1 MSELNP
7 LLLRDTLNHTI
18 GRYIGTAVSV
28 SAARTPLLAEA
39 MQQALARQ
47 QFVSGPFVESL
58 PDFRKSSSIR
68 GLTDE
73 GVLDPAWARMT
84 KSGHGHLYDRK
95 LYSHQDD
102 AIRTAV
108 AGGNYLVAT
117 GTGSGKTESFL
128 YPLIN
133 RLLASGN
140 LDKPGVRAIL
150 IYPLNALANDQLYF
164 RIAPLLLNQ
173 LGDPGI
179 TFGRFT
185 GQVASNAT
193 RDTVEQR
200 LLQNHELVRA
210 LGAAGRGSISKSW
223 RLSRQEMLDSP
234 PHVLIT
240 NYAMLEHLLLLPR
253 NASLFEGATLQ
264 FIVLDE
270 VHTYAGAQAIE
281 VAFLLRRLK
290 NRLGLAEGQVQSIGT
305 SASLNVERRD
315 DLLAFASSLF
325 GERFESLVTGQ
336 RVLHQSLLESPMVD
350 SLGAQF
356 WIRAMSAL
364 AGLEGIDETEH
375 IASWNRLCA
384 EHHIE
389 ELKVPDTA
397 ASLGAALVETL
408 RYTKDMQR
416 LAQMLSGGLMR
427 FEQAASHTFP
437 QASSEEAAA
446 GLRGLVSIGV
456 FARPLPDDI
465 PVLPARYHLAARSI
479 EGAVVRIDAD
489 APEGWSGL
497 RLEKSYRDPKDV
509 PHFPLMV
516 CRNCGEPY
524 LEAWQAGEGGPL
536 RAKASGADTR
546 VVLRIAT
553 GGDLPMLDDDEI
565 DDDTPPMDT
574 PAESQS
580 QPIYVDGATG
590 RVYHEPSPGTVR
602 FERLTLHE
610 DTDERRFYLKQCA
623 ACGDRADRYP
633 EAISSLHPGGEALS
647 SVVAQKVLEA
657 LPAHRTDLHDS
668 AMLGGRKLLAFSDNR
683 QDAAFFAPYFERT
696 SFQLSL
702 RAAIVRVLQE
712 ESDYPSYT
720 LMDLRDAVS
729 RKLRVSQG
737 GQLTFYQPQS
747 FSPLSPPN
755 VKSHL
760 LGHIVASIALP
771 GMRRV
776 SLEGLGMIRVEYTGP
791 AFNRVVE
798 ALAKQAIPELQGC
811 EAALAGLILDSI
823 RRQRAISAIG
833 DIDLTD
839 DRVWGAWA
847 TRGEPG
853 MVLEAPPGAAKK
865 ALKSLLPSG
874 NRYNRYTWLLQEQL
888 GLSALESRTLLKAF
902 WDSAKSPSGMMTA
915 TGKKDRFV
923 LDLSKVSIRLGTSDP
938 IYRCKSCGMRTFHS
952 VAGACP
958 EWKCRGMLAAEEPR
972 TRAQW
977 EASNH
982 YTAQYAHDPAA
993 PIFAVSREHTAA
1005 IGTEDR
1011 EALEMQFKRGAVNL
1025 LSCTT
1030 TMELGVDLGELE
1042 AVLCR
1047 NVPPGI
1053 SNYQQRAGR
1062 AGRRA
1067 QAAPVSVTVAQNS
1080 RFDQST
1086 FQHFEGYL
1094 KSSVPVP
1101 YVALENPAF
1110 FHRHQVSAVLSRF
1123 LRHHLGPLQKSGA
1136 PVLRDLF
1143 GEQLSA
1149 VQVQEFNDA
1158 VSKWLETADGSSA
1171 IEEGTRLATYLD
1183 EAMRSIALR
1192 GDELREHFVCK
1203 LQELVENIGF
1213 QWQSLNERM
1222 LGFKDANEFGRAAR
1236 MERELRKLLDQ
1247 RLLDVLSKMAI
1258 IPTYSFPVHSVSLDV
1273 TTEKQNRARF
1283 VGDDDGINLKRDAAM
1298 GIREYAPEAEVVA
1311 AGRVWTSVGIV
1322 RYPKDFMPELW
1333 YQVCPEC
1340 SHVETATERDRLEG
1354 RCKQCLAA
1362 IAIIERRPFLQPK
1375 AFLTCY
1381 SERLGKDPGSAR
1393 IKARVLEE
1401 ARLLTFAPASRFVDT
1416 DLRQVRTFLA
1426 LAATSLNADSE
1437 RNTDSGDGSHQGGQL
1452 FVVNRGPR
1460 GTGYARCIRCEYA
1473 TPASSGSRFGKRIT
1487 KKHTNPRTGD
1497 ACTQTELLPP
1507 IDLAH
1512 IFFTDVR
1519 TLYFSRPIPNG
1530 SSTQELQTNLREG
1543 FVRTLSESLR
1553 LAAAKLLEADT
1564 RDLRATFQIRDGY
1577 PLVILYDQ
1585 VAGGAGFVAR
1595 LCEGGARSTAHL
1607 IDEAI
1612 RVLDCTCEASCGRCL
1627 QDYANQ
1633 SWWDQ
1638 FDRVPVREWLRTI
1651 RAETVSPAGIAP
1663 SGSLHWI
1670 SPSLDGL
1677 REQLKGVTE
1686 LHVLAPSLCGQ
1697 VTVPEAAT
1705 KTARWLRDLTEASAG
1720 CVVHLYLQE
1729 HIPLRS
1735 SDVSSSEIEAVL
1747 ALCALEA
1754 SATLQLHRM
1763 PLRDPIQSLAFPRL
1777 LAVAGGELK
1786 AFYST
1791 EIDRPIL
1798 AGLVPGSVFSYSTK
1812 ASGSSDDQVGL
1823 SGLREQLAK
1832 AKAVDGALAAFRSD
1846 TKSFDF
1852 SPSSHLSREYAY
1864 AFAALAGKQIDYLEI
1879 NDPFVLANDGNR
1891 TKAAEFVKS
1900 LQQLSGASIGRLRLV
1915 WKRYGPGPGSN
1926 GLPIQQEAAARER
1939 FKSEAKRLGVKIT
1952 AGDPE
1957 FRPKQVSGLQ
1967 DFHDRRVIVI
1977 YKEDGKE
1984 RRLRWDISAGID
1996 NLLNPAKEC
2005 VVYYIDR

>member
-1 MSELNP
+1 MRELNP
-7 LLLRDTLNHTI
+7 LLLRDTLNETI

-39 MQQALARQ
+39 MQQALARE
-47 QFVSGPFVESL
+47 QFVQGPFLESL
-58 PDFRKSSSIR
+58 PDFRKGSSLR
-68 GLTDE
+68 GLVEE
-73 GVLDPAWARMT
+73 GVLDPAWERMV
-84 KSGHGHLYDRK
+84 KSGHAHLYDRK
-95 LYSHQDD
+95 LYSHQND
-102 AIRTAV
+102 AIRSAV
-108 AGGNYLVAT
+108 GGTNYLVAT

-150 IYPLNALANDQLYF
+150 VYPLNALANDQLYF

-173 LGDPGI
+173 LNDPGI

-193 RDTVEQR
+193 REAEEQR
-200 LLQNHELVRA
+200 LLENHELVRA
-210 LGAAGRGSISKSW
+210 LGPASRRSISKSW

-234 PHVLIT
+234 PHILIT

-253 NASLFEGATLQ
+253 NAPLFEGSTLQ

-281 VAFLLRRLK
+281 VAFLLRKIK
-290 NRLGLAEGQVQSIGT
+290 NRLKLAAGDVQCIGT
-305 SASLNVERRD
+305 SASLNIERRD
-315 DLLAFASSLF
+315 DLLSFATSLF
-325 GERFESLVTGQ
+325 GERFDALVTGE
-336 RVLHQSLLESPMVD
+336 RVLHPSLLETPLVD
-350 SLGAQF
+350 SQGPQF
-356 WIRAMSAL
+356 WMRAMRAL
-364 AGLEGIDETEH
+364 AGLNDLAENEQV
-375 IASWNRLCA
+375 ANWNRLCA
-384 EHHIE
+384 EHRID
-389 ELKVPDTA
+389 ELKVPDNA
-397 ASLGAALVETL
+397 PSLGAALVETL
-408 RYTKDMQR
+408 RFSHDMQR
-416 LAQMLSGGLMR
+416 LAQMLSDGLKR
-427 FEQAASHTFP
+427 FEQAASTIFP
-437 QASSEEAAA
+437 QAPQEEAAA

-456 FARPLPDDI
+456 FARPMSDDI

-497 RLEKSYRDPKDV
+497 RLEKSYKDPNDV

-524 LEAWQAGEGGPL
+524 LEAWEAGEGGPL
-536 RAKASGADTR
+536 RSKPSSSDRR
-546 VVLRIAT
+546 VVLRIA
-553 GGDLPMLDDDEI
+553 GGSDLPSLDDDEI
-565 DDDTPPMDT
+565 DDESTPSDA
-574 PAESQS
+574 PADSPSQ
-580 QPIYVDGATG
+580 QIYVNGATG
-590 RVYHEPSPGTVR
+590 HVYRESLPGTVR
-602 FERLTLHE
+602 FTRLALEE
-610 DTDERRFYLKQCA
+610 DTDERRLYLRQCA

-657 LPAHRTDLHDS
+657 LPEHLLDLDES

-702 RAAIVRVLQE
+702 RAAIVRVLQR
-712 ESDYPSYT
+712 ESEYPSYT
-720 LMDLRDAVS
+720 LAELRDAVS
-729 RKLRVSQG
+729 KELKMTQG
-737 GQLTFYQPQS
+737 GHLVFYEPQS
-747 FSPLSPPN
+747 FTPLSAQN
-755 VKSHL
+755 AKSHL

-776 SLEGLGMIRVEYTGP
+776 SLEGLGMIRVEYAGQ
-791 AFNRVVE
+791 AFKRIVD
-798 ALAKQAIPELQGC
+798 ALAQQQVPELRGD
-811 EAALAGLILDSI
+811 ESAFAALILDSI
-823 RRQRAISAIG
+823 RRRKAITAVG

-839 DRVWGAWA
+839 DRVWGRWA

-853 MVLEAPPGAAKK
+853 VVLEAPPGASKR
-865 ALKSLLPSG
+865 ALASLLPSG
-874 NRYNRYTWLLQEQL
+874 ARHNRYTWLLEERL
-888 GLSALESRTLLKAF
+888 GLAPTTSRALLHAF
-902 WDSAKSPSGMMTA
+902 WEAAKSPSGLMVA
-915 TGKKDRFV
+915 TSKRDRFV
-923 LDLSKVSIRLGTSDP
+923 VDLTKVSIRLGTLDP
-938 IYRCKSCGMRTFHS
+938 IYRCESCGMRTFHS

-958 EWKCRGMLAAEEPR
+958 EWKCQGVLSLEDQ
-972 TRAQW
+972 TVRARW

-982 YTAQYAHDPAA
+982 YTAQYAHDPEA

-1011 EALEMQFKRGAVNL
+1011 EELETSFKRGAVNL

-1067 QAAPVSVTVAQNS
+1067 QAAPVAVTVAQNS

-1086 FQHFEGYL
+1086 FQQFEGYL

-1110 FHRHQVSAVLSRF
+1110 FHRHQISSVLSRF
-1123 LRHHLGPLQKSGA
+1123 LRHRLGALQKSGA

-1143 GEQLSA
+1143 GEKLSG
-1149 VQVQEFNDA
+1149 VEMQEFRDVVA
-1158 VSKWLETADGSSA
+1158 QWLETEDGRDA
-1171 IEEGTRLATYLD
+1171 VAEGTRMIEFLD
-1183 EAMRSIALR
+1183 ESMRSIGLR
-1192 GDELREHFVCK
+1192 GEELGAHFIEK
-1203 LQELVENIGF
+1203 LHELSGDIGV
-1213 QWQSLNERM
+1213 QWHSLHERM
-1222 LGFKDANEFGRAAR
+1222 LGFKELNEFGRAAR

-1247 RLLDVLSKMAI
+1247 RLVDVLSRMAI

-1283 VGDDDGINLKRDAAM
+1283 SGDDDSIRLQRDAAM

-1340 SHVETATERDRLEG
+1340 SHVETATERDRLDGEC
-1354 RCKQCLAA
+1354 RQCLAG
-1362 IAIIERRPFLQPK
+1362 IPSIERRPFLQPK

-1381 SERLGKDPGSAR
+1381 SAREGKDPGSTR
-1393 IKARVLEE
+1393 LKARVLEE
-1401 ARLLTFAPASRFVDT
+1401 ARLLTFAPSSRFVDT

-1426 LAATSLNADSE
+1426 LAATSLKSEVKQANGAD
-1437 RNTDSGDGSHQGGQL
+1437 GAAHQGGQL

-1460 GTGYARCIRCEYA
+1460 GTGYARCPRCEYA
-1473 TPASSGSRFGKRIT
+1473 VPADSGSRFGKRST
-1487 KKHTNPRTGD
+1487 KKHTNPRTGET
-1497 ACTQTELLPP
+1497 CSQTELQLP

-1519 TLYFSRPIPNG
+1519 TLYFSKPVPAVAEAP
-1530 SSTQELQTNLREG
+1530 ELEGASREG
-1543 FVRTLSESLR
+1543 FVRTLCEALR
-1553 LAAAKLLEADT
+1553 LAAAKLLDADS

-1595 LCEGGARSTAHL
+1595 LCEGGTRSTRHL

-1612 RVLDCTCEASCGRCL
+1612 GVLDCTCESSCGRCL

-1633 SWWDQ
+1633 TWWDQ
-1638 FDRVPVREWLRTI
+1638 FDRVPVREWLRAI
-1651 RAETVSPAGIAP
+1651 RAETISAEGIAP
-1663 SGSLHWI
+1663 SGSSHWI
-1670 SPSLDGL
+1670 SPSMDGL
-1677 REQLKGVTE
+1677 RTQLQGVTE
-1686 LHVLAPSLCGQ
+1686 LHVLAPGLCGQ
-1697 VTVPEAAT
+1697 VTAAESAT
-1705 KTARWLRDLTEASAG
+1705 QIARWFRDLIEANSG

-1729 HIPLRS
+1729 NVPLRS
-1735 SDVSSSEIEAVL
+1735 SDVSSAEVDAVL
-1747 ALCALEA
+1747 ALSALE
-1754 SATLQLHRM
+1754 TGGGLHLHRL
-1763 PLRDPIQSLAFPRL
+1763 PPRAASHGEALPRL
-1777 LAVAGGELK
+1777 LAVAGGELR
-1786 AFYST
+1786 AFYTS
-1791 EIDRPIL
+1791 EVDRPLL
-1798 AGLVPGSVFSYSTK
+1798 ASVLPGSVFTFV
-1812 ASGSSDDQVGL
+1812 APVAGPAIADA
-1823 SGLREQLAK
+1823 GLRGLRDQLAK
-1832 AKAVDGALAAFRSD
+1832 SKTVNDAFAAFRSD

-1852 SPSSHLSREYAY
+1852 SSSSHASRDYAH
-1864 AFAALAGKQIDYLEI
+1864 AFAAIAGKRIEYLEI
-1879 NDPFVLANDGNR
+1879 NDPFLLAQDANR
-1891 TKAAEFVKS
+1891 TRAAEFVKT
-1900 LQQLSGASIGRLRLV
+1900 LQTLSGAPIGSLRLV
-1915 WKRYGPGPGSN
+1915 WKRQSPGAASN
-1926 GLPIQQEAAARER
+1926 GLPIHQESAARDR
-1939 FKSEAKRLGVKIT
+1939 FKSEAKRLGVKLT

-1957 FRPKQVSGLQ
+1957 FRPKEVRGLQ

-1977 YKEDGKE
+1977 YKHDGQE

-2005 VVYYIDR
+2005 VVYYIER